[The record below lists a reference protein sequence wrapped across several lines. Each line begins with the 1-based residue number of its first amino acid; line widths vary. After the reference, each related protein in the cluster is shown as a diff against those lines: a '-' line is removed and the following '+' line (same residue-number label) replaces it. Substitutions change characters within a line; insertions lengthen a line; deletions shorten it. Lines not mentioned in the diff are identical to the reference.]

1 LGYKLQQVTTDKAEL
16 IVEIVNQHEL
26 TIDPESTPMGLE
38 EAQELIT
45 GFFDTAHC
53 FFLID
58 ESTQEALGFYSINP
72 DANRKKLFTDVY
84 ERPGKGLINDVIA
97 QSLKKAAE
105 VHPDYEHLFG
115 VNTKDLLMREAL
127 ESFGMEVIR
136 TYWHMKRLLDPQS
149 KVDTNKDKFEIKL
162 VSGQADLE
170 TWWALHQ
177 DAFSKHFGFAPR
189 PMELW
194 IEQTTSAGTMDP
206 EGCFLAF
213 YDGQPAGFV
222 EMANANYHL
231 NGGYVD
237 LIGVAHQ
244 FQGLGLGQLLLQHA
258 INFSV
263 DQGREFIE
271 LNVDTGNES
280 GALKLYEK
288 LGFKPNSSWVQYENK
303 KWADVAK
310 GL

>member
-1 LGYKLQQVTTDKAEL
+1 MGYKLQQASGNEAEL

-26 TIDPESTPMGLE
+26 TIDPESTPMGVE
-38 EAQELIT
+38 EAQELID
-45 GFFDTAHC
+45 GFFDSAHC
-53 FFLID
+53 YFLID
-58 ESTQEALGFYSINP
+58 DKSDEALGFYSVNP

-84 ERPGKGLINDVIA
+84 ERPGKGLIKDVIA
-97 QSLKKAAE
+97 ESLKKAVE

-115 VNTKDLLMREAL
+115 VNTRDQVMRAAL

-136 TYWHMKRLLDPQS
+136 TYWHMKRLLDS
-149 KVDTNKDKFEIKL
+149 GAKAETNKEDFEIKL
-162 VSGQADLE
+162 VSGQQDLE

-177 DAFSKHFGFAPR
+177 DAFSNHFGFAPR
-189 PMELW
+189 PKDLW

-206 EGCFLAF
+206 EGCFIAF
-213 YDGQPAGFV
+213 YKGEPAGFV
-222 EMANANYHL
+222 QLANANYHL

-237 LIGVAHQ
+237 LIGVAHA
-244 FQGLGLGQLLLQHA
+244 FQGLGLGQLLLQHV

-303 KWADVAK
+303 KWAEVAK

>member
-1 LGYKLQQVTTDKAEL
+1 MGYKLQVASSDQAEL

-26 TIDPESTPMGLE
+26 TIDPESTPMGVE
-38 EAQELIT
+38 EAQELID
-45 GFFDTAHC
+45 GFFDRAHC
-53 FFLID
+53 YFLID
-58 ESTQEALGFYSINP
+58 DESGDALGFYSVNP

-84 ERPGKGLINDVIA
+84 ERPGQGLIKVVIA
-97 QSLKKAAE
+97 ESLKKAAE
-105 VHPDYEHLFG
+105 FHPDYEHLFG
-115 VNTKDLLMREAL
+115 VNTKDQVMRAAL

-136 TYWHMKRLLDPQS
+136 TYWHMKRLLDSQA
-149 KVDTNKDKFEIKL
+149 KAETNKEDFEIKL
-162 VSGQADLE
+162 VSSQADLE

-177 DAFSKHFGFAPR
+177 DAFSNHFGFAPR
-189 PMELW
+189 PKDLW

-206 EGCFLAF
+206 EGCFIGF
-213 YDGQPAGFV
+213 YEGEPAGFV
-222 EMANANYHL
+222 QLANANYHL

-237 LIGVAHQ
+237 LIGVAHK

-258 INFSV
+258 INYSV

-303 KWADVAK
+303 KWAEVAK

>member
-1 LGYKLQQVTTDKAEL
+1 MAYKLQEASGDQAEL

-26 TIDPESTPMGLE
+26 TIDPESTPMGVE
-38 EAQELIT
+38 EAKELIE
-45 GFFDTAHC
+45 GFFDPAHC
-53 FFLID
+53 YLLID
-58 ESTQEALGFYSINP
+58 QESDEALGFYSINP

-84 ERPGKGLINDVIA
+84 ERPGKGLIRDVIA
-97 QSLKKAAE
+97 ESLKKAAE

-115 VNTKDLLMREAL
+115 VNTKDQVMREAL
-127 ESFGMEVIR
+127 ESFGMQVIR
-136 TYWHMKRLLDPQS
+136 TYWHMKRLLDPQA
-149 KVDTNKDKFEIKL
+149 KADTNKEDFEIRL
-162 VSGQADLE
+162 VSSRQDLE

-177 DAFSKHFGFAPR
+177 DAFSNHFGFAPR

-194 IEQTTSAGTMDP
+194 IEQTTAAGTMDP

-213 YDGQPAGFV
+213 YAGQPAGFV
-222 EMANANYHL
+222 QMANANYHL

-237 LIGVAHQ
+237 LIGVAHKY
-244 FQGLGLGQLLLQHA
+244 QGLGLGQLLLQHA

-303 KWADVAK
+303 KWAEVAK

>member
-1 LGYKLQQVTTDKAEL
+1 MGYKLQVASSDQAEL

-26 TIDPESTPMGLE
+26 TIDPESTPMGVE
-38 EAQELIT
+38 EAQELID
-45 GFFDTAHC
+45 GFFDRAHC
-53 FFLID
+53 YFLID
-58 ESTQEALGFYSINP
+58 DESGDALGFYSVNP

-84 ERPGKGLINDVIA
+84 ERPGQGLIKVVIA
-97 QSLKKAAE
+97 ESLKKAAE
-105 VHPDYEHLFG
+105 FHPDYEHLFG
-115 VNTKDLLMREAL
+115 VNTKDQVMRAAL

-136 TYWHMKRLLDPQS
+136 TYWHMKRLLDSQA
-149 KVDTNKDKFEIKL
+149 KAETNKEDFEIKL
-162 VSGQADLE
+162 VSSQADLE

-177 DAFSKHFGFAPR
+177 DAFSNHFGFAPR
-189 PMELW
+189 PKDLW

-206 EGCFLAF
+206 EGCFIGF
-213 YDGQPAGFV
+213 YEGEPAGFV
-222 EMANANYHL
+222 QLANANYHL

-237 LIGVAHQ
+237 LIGVAHK
-244 FQGLGLGQLLLQHA
+244 FQGLGLGQVLLQHA
-258 INFSV
+258 INYSV

-303 KWADVAK
+303 KWAEVAK

>member
-1 LGYKLQQVTTDKAEL
+1 MGFSLQEAEVSDAQL
-16 IVEIVNQHEL
+16 VVDMVNQHEL
-26 TIDPESTPMGLE
+26 TIDPESTPMGVE
-38 EAQELIT
+38 EAKELIE
-45 GFFDTAHC
+45 GFYDKAIAN
-53 FFLID
+53 FLMVD
-58 ESTQEALGFYSINP
+58 SAELPAGFYSINP

-84 ERPGKGLINDVIA
+84 ARPGSELITEVIA
-97 QSLKKAAE
+97 QSLRHGVQ

-115 VNTKDLLMREAL
+115 VNSKDQVMREAL
-127 ESFGMEVIR
+127 ESFGMGVIR
-136 TYWHMKRLLDPQS
+136 TYWHMKRLLDAHA
-149 KVDTNKDKFEIKL
+149 KTDTLKDKFEIKL
-162 VSGQADLE
+162 VSGRQDLE

-206 EGCFLAF
+206 QGCFIVF
-213 YDGQPAGFV
+213 CDGQPAGFV
-222 EMANANYHL
+222 QLANANYHL

-237 LIGVAHQ
+237 LIGVAHK
-244 FQGLGLGQLLLQHA
+244 FQGLGLGQVLLQHA

-303 KWADVAK
+303 KWAEVAK

>member
-1 LGYKLQQVTTDKAEL
+1 MAYKLQVASSDQAEL
-16 IVEIVNQHEL
+16 IVEIVNEHEL
-26 TIDPESTPMGLE
+26 TIDPESTPMGVE
-38 EAQELIT
+38 EAQELID
-45 GFFDTAHC
+45 GFFDRAHC
-53 FFLID
+53 YFLMD
-58 ESTQEALGFYSINP
+58 EATNEALGFYSVNP
-72 DANRKKLFTDVY
+72 DTNRKKLFTDVY
-84 ERPGKGLINDVIA
+84 ERPGKGLIKDVIA
-97 QSLKKAAE
+97 ESLKKAAE

-115 VNTKDLLMREAL
+115 VNTKDQVMRGAL

-136 TYWHMKRLLDPQS
+136 TYWHMKRLLDSQA
-149 KVDTNKDKFEIKL
+149 KAETTKDKFEIKL
-162 VSGQADLE
+162 VSGQQDLK

-177 DAFSKHFGFAPR
+177 DSFSNHFGFAPR

-206 EGCFLAF
+206 DGCFLAF

-222 EMANANYHL
+222 QMANANYHL

-237 LIGVAHQ
+237 IIGVAHK

-258 INFSV
+258 INYSV

-288 LGFKPNSSWVQYENK
+288 LGFQPNSSWVQYENK
-303 KWADVAK
+303 KWAEVAK

>member
-1 LGYKLQQVTTDKAEL
+1 MGFKLQQASTDQAGL
-16 IVEIVNQHEL
+16 VVEIVNQHEL
-26 TIDPESTPMGLE
+26 TIDPESTPMGVE
-38 EAQELIT
+38 EAQELIE
-45 GFFDTAHC
+45 GFFDSAHC
-53 FFLID
+53 YLLVD
-58 ESTQEALGFYSINP
+58 QETDEALGFYSINP

-84 ERPGKGLINDVIA
+84 QRPGKALIKEVIA

-115 VNTKDLLMREAL
+115 VNTKDQLMREAL
-127 ESFGMEVIR
+127 ESFGMEPIR
-136 TYWHMKRLLDPQS
+136 TYWHMKRLLDSQA
-149 KVDTNKDKFEIKL
+149 KADIKKENVEIKL
-162 VSGQADLE
+162 VAGRQDLE

-194 IEQTTSAGTMDP
+194 IEQATSSSTMDP
-206 EGCFLAF
+206 EGVFIAL

-222 EMANANYHL
+222 QLANANYHL

-237 LIGVAHQ
+237 ALGVAYK

-303 KWADVAK
+303 KWAEVAK

>member
-1 LGYKLQQVTTDKAEL
+1 LGYKLQQASSDQAGL

-26 TIDPESTPMGLE
+26 TIDPESTPMGVE
-38 EAQELIT
+38 EAQELID
-45 GFFDTAHC
+45 GFFDSAHC
-53 FFLID
+53 YLLID
-58 ESTQEALGFYSINP
+58 ESTDGALGFYSINP
-72 DANRKKLFTDVY
+72 DSNRKKLFTDVY
-84 ERPGKGLINDVIA
+84 QRPGQGLIKEVIA
-97 QSLKKAAE
+97 ESLKKAAE
-105 VHPDYEHLFG
+105 VHSDYEHLFG
-115 VNTKDLLMREAL
+115 VNTKDQVMREAL
-127 ESFGMEVIR
+127 ESFGMGVIR
-136 TYWHMKRLLDPQS
+136 TYWHMKRLLDAQA
-149 KVDTNKDKFEIKL
+149 KTDTLKDKFEIKL
-162 VSGQADLE
+162 VSGREDLE

-206 EGCFLAF
+206 EGCFIAF
-213 YDGQPAGFV
+213 YDGQPAGYV
-222 EMANANYHL
+222 QLANANYHL

-237 LIGVAHQ
+237 LIGVAHK

-303 KWADVAK
+303 NWAEVAK

>member
-1 LGYKLQQVTTDKAEL
+1 MGYKLQVASSDQAEL

-26 TIDPESTPMGLE
+26 TIDPESTPMGVE
-38 EAQELIT
+38 EAQELID
-45 GFFDTAHC
+45 GFFDRAHC
-53 FFLID
+53 YFLID
-58 ESTQEALGFYSINP
+58 DESGDALGFYSVNP

-84 ERPGKGLINDVIA
+84 ERPGQGLIKDVIA
-97 QSLKKAAE
+97 ESLKKAAE
-105 VHPDYEHLFG
+105 FHPDYEHLFG
-115 VNTKDLLMREAL
+115 VNTKDQVMREAL

-136 TYWHMKRLLDPQS
+136 TYWHMKRLLDSQA
-149 KVDTNKDKFEIKL
+149 KAETNKEDFEIKL
-162 VSGQADLE
+162 VSSQADLE

-177 DAFSKHFGFAPR
+177 DAFSNHFGFAPR
-189 PMELW
+189 PKDLW

-206 EGCFLAF
+206 EGCFIGF
-213 YDGQPAGFV
+213 YEGEPAGFV
-222 EMANANYHL
+222 QLANANYHL

-237 LIGVAHQ
+237 LIGVAHK
-244 FQGLGLGQLLLQHA
+244 FQGLGLGQVLLQHA
-258 INFSV
+258 INYSV

-303 KWADVAK
+303 KWAEVAK

>member
-1 LGYKLQQVTTDKAEL
+1 MGYRLQEAGGSEAEL

-26 TIDPESTPMGLE
+26 TIDPESTPMGVE
-38 EAQELIT
+38 EAQELID
-45 GFFDTAHC
+45 GFFDRAHC
-53 FFLID
+53 YFLID
-58 ESTQEALGFYSINP
+58 QASDEALGFYSVNP

-84 ERPGKGLINDVIA
+84 ERPGKGLIKDVIA
-97 QSLKKAAE
+97 ESLKKAAE

-115 VNTKDLLMREAL
+115 VNTRDQVMRTAL

-136 TYWHMKRLLDPQS
+136 TYWHMKRLIDAQV
-149 KVDTNKDKFEIKL
+149 KAETNKEHFKIKL
-162 VSGQADLE
+162 VSGQQDLE

-177 DAFSKHFGFAPR
+177 DSFSNHFGFALR
-189 PMELW
+189 PKDVW

-206 EGCFLAF
+206 DGCFIAF
-213 YDGQPAGFV
+213 YKGEPAGFV
-222 EMANANYHL
+222 QLANANYHL

-237 LIGVAHQ
+237 LIGVAHK

-303 KWADVAK
+303 KWAEVAK
-310 GL
+310 EL

>member
-1 LGYKLQQVTTDKAEL
+1 LKYKLQEASADQASLV
-16 IVEIVNQHEL
+16 VEIVNQHEL
-26 TIDPESTPMGLE
+26 TIDPESTPMGVE
-38 EAQELIT
+38 EAQELIE
-45 GFFDTAHC
+45 GFFDKAHC
-53 FFLID
+53 YFLID
-58 ESTQEALGFYSINP
+58 QSTEDALGFYSINP
-72 DANRKKLFTDVY
+72 DATRKKLFTDVY
-84 ERPGKGLINDVIA
+84 ERPGQNLINEVIA
-97 QSLKKAAE
+97 ESLKKAVE

-115 VNTKDLLMREAL
+115 VNTKDQVMRAAL

-136 TYWHMKRLLDPQS
+136 TYWHMKRPLDAAS
-149 KVDTNKDKFEIKL
+149 KADTTREKVEIRL
-162 VSGQADLE
+162 VSGQEDLE

-177 DAFSKHFGFAPR
+177 DAFSNHFGFAPR
-189 PMELW
+189 PRDLW

-206 EGCFLAF
+206 EGCFLVF
-213 YDGQPAGFV
+213 YDGEPAGFV
-222 EMANANYHL
+222 QMANANYHL

-237 LIGVAHQ
+237 LIGVSHK
-244 FQGLGLGQLLLQHA
+244 FQGLGLGKLLLQHA
-258 INFSV
+258 INFSG

-303 KWADVAK
+303 NWAEVAE

>member
-1 LGYKLQQVTTDKAEL
+1 MGFKLQQASTDQAGL
-16 IVEIVNQHEL
+16 VVEIVNQHEL
-26 TIDPESTPMGLE
+26 TIDPESTPMGVE
-38 EAQELIT
+38 EAQELIE
-45 GFFDTAHC
+45 GFFDSAHC
-53 FFLID
+53 YLLVD
-58 ESTQEALGFYSINP
+58 QATDEALGFYSINP

-84 ERPGKGLINDVIA
+84 QRPGKGLIKEVIA

-115 VNTKDLLMREAL
+115 VNTKDQLMREAL
-127 ESFGMEVIR
+127 ESFGMEPIR
-136 TYWHMKRLLDPQS
+136 TYWHMKRLLDSQAKADIKKES
-149 KVDTNKDKFEIKL
+149 VEIKL
-162 VSGQADLE
+162 VAGRQDLE

-177 DAFSKHFGFAPR
+177 DAFSRHFGFAPR

-194 IEQTTSAGTMDP
+194 IEQATSSSTMDP
-206 EGCFLAF
+206 EGVFIAF

-222 EMANANYHL
+222 QLANANYHL

-237 LIGVAHQ
+237 AIGVAYK

-303 KWADVAK
+303 KWAEVAK

>member
-1 LGYKLQQVTTDKAEL
+1 LSYKLQEARADQAALV
-16 IVEIVNQHEL
+16 VEIVNQHEL
-26 TIDPESTPMGLE
+26 TIDPESTPMGVE
-38 EAQELIT
+38 EAQELIE
-45 GFFDTAHC
+45 GFFDKAHC
-53 FFLID
+53 YFLID
-58 ESTQEALGFYSINP
+58 QSTEDALGFYSINP
-72 DANRKKLFTDVY
+72 DATRKKLFTDVY
-84 ERPGKGLINDVIA
+84 ERPGQGLIKDVIA
-97 QSLKKAAE
+97 ESLRKAFE
-105 VHPDYEHLFG
+105 VHSDYEHLFG
-115 VNTKDLLMREAL
+115 VNTKDQVMRAAL

-136 TYWHMKRLLDPQS
+136 TYWHMKRLLDANS
-149 KVDTNKDKFEIKL
+149 KADTTREQVEIKHM
-162 VSGQADLE
+162 SGQEDLE

-177 DAFSKHFGFAPR
+177 DAFSNHFGFAPR
-189 PMELW
+189 PMVLW

-222 EMANANYHL
+222 QMANANYHL

-237 LIGVAHQ
+237 LIGVSHK

-303 KWADVAK
+303 NWAEVAK

>member
-1 LGYKLQQVTTDKAEL
+1 MGYKLQKANNDQAEL

-26 TIDPESTPMGLE
+26 TIDPDSTPMGVE
-38 EAQELIT
+38 EAQELIE
-45 GFFDTAHC
+45 GFFDSAHC
-53 FFLID
+53 YFLID
-58 ESTQEALGFYSINP
+58 ESTDDALGFYSVNP

-84 ERPGKGLINDVIA
+84 ERPGKGLIKDVIA
-97 QSLKKAAE
+97 ESLKKAAE

-115 VNTKDLLMREAL
+115 VNTKDQVMRDAL

-136 TYWHMKRLLDPQS
+136 TYWHMKRLLDPQA
-149 KVDTNKDKFEIKL
+149 KAETKRENFEIKL
-162 VSGQADLE
+162 VSGRQDLE
-170 TWWALHQ
+170 IWWALHQ

-189 PMELW
+189 PMDLW

-206 EGCFLAF
+206 EGCFLAV
-213 YDGQPAGFV
+213 YKGEPAGFV

-237 LIGVAHQ
+237 LIGVGHK

-263 DQGREFIE
+263 DQGRKFIE

-303 KWADVAK
+303 KWAEVAK

>member
-1 LGYKLQQVTTDKAEL
+1 LAYKLQVASSDQAEL
-16 IVEIVNQHEL
+16 IVEIVNEHEL
-26 TIDPESTPMGLE
+26 TIDPESTPMGVE
-38 EAQELIT
+38 EAQELID
-45 GFFDTAHC
+45 GFFDRAHC
-53 FFLID
+53 YFLMD
-58 ESTQEALGFYSINP
+58 EATNEALGFYSVNP
-72 DANRKKLFTDVY
+72 DTNRKKLFTDVY
-84 ERPGKGLINDVIA
+84 ERPGKGLIKDVIA
-97 QSLKKAAE
+97 ESLKKAAE

-115 VNTKDLLMREAL
+115 VNTKDQVMRGAL

-136 TYWHMKRLLDPQS
+136 TYWHMKRLLDSQAKAVIS
-149 KVDTNKDKFEIKL
+149 KDKFEIKL
-162 VSGQADLE
+162 VSGQSDLE

-177 DAFSKHFGFAPR
+177 DSFSNHFGFAPR

-206 EGCFLAF
+206 DGCFLAF

-222 EMANANYHL
+222 QMANANYHL

-237 LIGVAHQ
+237 IIGVAHK

-258 INFSV
+258 INYSV

-303 KWADVAK
+303 KWAEVAK

>member
-1 LGYKLQQVTTDKAEL
+1 MGYKLQEASGGEAEL

-26 TIDPESTPMGLE
+26 TIDPESTPMGVE
-38 EAQELIT
+38 EAKELID
-45 GFFDTAHC
+45 GFFDPAHC
-53 FFLID
+53 YFLID
-58 ESTQEALGFYSINP
+58 QATDEVLGFYSINP

-84 ERPGKGLINDVIA
+84 ERPGKGLIKDVIA
-97 QSLKKAAE
+97 ESLKKAAE

-115 VNTKDLLMREAL
+115 VNTRDQVMRAAL

-136 TYWHMKRLLDPQS
+136 TYWHMKRLLDS
-149 KVDTNKDKFEIKL
+149 GAKAEANKEDFEIKL
-162 VSGQADLE
+162 VSGQPDLE
-170 TWWALHQ
+170 IWWELHQ
-177 DAFSKHFGFAPR
+177 DAFSNHFGFAPR
-189 PMELW
+189 PKDLW

-206 EGCFLAF
+206 EGCFIAF
-213 YDGQPAGFV
+213 YKGEPAGFV
-222 EMANANYHL
+222 QLANANYHL

-237 LIGVAHQ
+237 LIGVAHT
-244 FQGLGLGQLLLQHA
+244 FQGLGFGHLLLQHA

-303 KWADVAK
+303 KWAEVAK

>member
-1 LGYKLQQVTTDKAEL
+1 LAYKLQEASGDQAEL

-26 TIDPESTPMGLE
+26 TIDPESTPMGVE
-38 EAQELIT
+38 EAKELIE
-45 GFFDTAHC
+45 GFFDPAHC
-53 FFLID
+53 YLLID
-58 ESTQEALGFYSINP
+58 QESDEALGFYSINP

-84 ERPGKGLINDVIA
+84 ERPGKGLIRDVIA
-97 QSLKKAAE
+97 ESLKKAAE

-115 VNTKDLLMREAL
+115 VNTKDQVMREAL
-127 ESFGMEVIR
+127 ESFGMQVIR
-136 TYWHMKRLLDPQS
+136 TYWHMKRLLDPQA
-149 KVDTNKDKFEIKL
+149 KADTNKEDFEIRL
-162 VSGQADLE
+162 VSSRQDLE

-177 DAFSKHFGFAPR
+177 DAFSNHFGFAPR

-194 IEQTTSAGTMDP
+194 IEQTTAAGTMDP

-213 YDGQPAGFV
+213 YAGQPAGFV
-222 EMANANYHL
+222 QMANANYHL

-237 LIGVAHQ
+237 LIGVAHKY
-244 FQGLGLGQLLLQHA
+244 QGLGLGQLLLQHA

-303 KWADVAK
+303 KWAEVAK

>member
-1 LGYKLQQVTTDKAEL
+1 LGFSLQEAEVSDAQL
-16 IVEIVNQHEL
+16 VVDMVNQHEL
-26 TIDPESTPMGLE
+26 TIDPESTPMGVE
-38 EAQELIT
+38 EAKELIE
-45 GFFDTAHC
+45 GFFDKAITN
-53 FFLID
+53 FLMVD
-58 ESTQEALGFYSINP
+58 SAELPAGFYSINP

-84 ERPGKGLINDVIA
+84 ARPGSELITEVIA
-97 QSLKKAAE
+97 QSLRHGAQ

-115 VNTKDLLMREAL
+115 VNSKDQVMREAL
-127 ESFGMEVIR
+127 ESFGMGVIR
-136 TYWHMKRLLDPQS
+136 TYWHMKRLLDAHA
-149 KVDTNKDKFEIKL
+149 KTDTLKDKFEIKL
-162 VSGQADLE
+162 VSGRQDLE

-206 EGCFLAF
+206 EGCFIALHE
-213 YDGQPAGFV
+213 GEPAGFV
-222 EMANANYHL
+222 QMANANYHL

-237 LIGVAHQ
+237 LIGVAHK
-244 FQGLGLGQLLLQHA
+244 FQGLGLGQVLLQHA

-303 KWADVAK
+303 NWAEVAK

>member
-1 LGYKLQQVTTDKAEL
+1 LGYKLQEASGGEAEL

-26 TIDPESTPMGLE
+26 TIDPESTPMGVE
-38 EAQELIT
+38 EAKELID
-45 GFFDTAHC
+45 GFFDPAHC
-53 FFLID
+53 YFLID
-58 ESTQEALGFYSINP
+58 QATDEALGFYSINP

-84 ERPGKGLINDVIA
+84 ERPGKGLIKDVIA
-97 QSLKKAAE
+97 ESLKKAAE

-115 VNTKDLLMREAL
+115 VNTRDQVMRAAL
-127 ESFGMEVIR
+127 ESFGMGVIR
-136 TYWHMKRLLDPQS
+136 TYWHMKRLLDS
-149 KVDTNKDKFEIKL
+149 GAKAEANKEDFEIKL
-162 VSGQADLE
+162 VSGQPDLE
-170 TWWALHQ
+170 IWWELHQ
-177 DAFSKHFGFAPR
+177 DAFSNHFGFAPR
-189 PMELW
+189 PKDLW

-206 EGCFLAF
+206 EGCFIAF
-213 YDGQPAGFV
+213 YKGEPAGFV
-222 EMANANYHL
+222 QLANANYHL

-237 LIGVAHQ
+237 LIGVAHT
-244 FQGLGLGQLLLQHA
+244 FQGLGLGHLLLQHA

-303 KWADVAK
+303 KWAEVAK

>member
-1 LGYKLQQVTTDKAEL
+1 LSYKLQEARADQAVL
-16 IVEIVNQHEL
+16 VVEIVNQHEL
-26 TIDPESTPMGLE
+26 TIDPESTPMGVE
-38 EAQELIT
+38 EAQELIE
-45 GFFDTAHC
+45 GFFDKAHC
-53 FFLID
+53 YFLID
-58 ESTQEALGFYSINP
+58 QSTEDALGFYSINP
-72 DANRKKLFTDVY
+72 DATRKKLFTDVY
-84 ERPGKGLINDVIA
+84 ERPGQGLIKDVIA
-97 QSLKKAAE
+97 ESLRKAFE
-105 VHPDYEHLFG
+105 VHSDYEHLFG
-115 VNTKDLLMREAL
+115 VNTKDQVMRAAL

-136 TYWHMKRLLDPQS
+136 TYWHMKRHLDAAS
-149 KVDTNKDKFEIKL
+149 KADTTREKVEIRL
-162 VSGQADLE
+162 ASGQEDLE

-177 DAFSKHFGFAPR
+177 DAFSNHFGFAPR
-189 PMELW
+189 PMGLW

-222 EMANANYHL
+222 QIANANYHL

-237 LIGVAHQ
+237 LIGVSHK

-303 KWADVAK
+303 NWAEVAK

>member
-1 LGYKLQQVTTDKAEL
+1 LGFSLQEAEVSDAQL
-16 IVEIVNQHEL
+16 VVDMVNQHEL
-26 TIDPESTPMGLE
+26 TIDPESTPMGVE
-38 EAQELIT
+38 EAKELIE
-45 GFFDTAHC
+45 GFYDKAIAN
-53 FFLID
+53 FLMVD
-58 ESTQEALGFYSINP
+58 SAELPAGFYSINP

-84 ERPGKGLINDVIA
+84 ARPGSELITEVIA
-97 QSLKKAAE
+97 QSLRHGVQ

-115 VNTKDLLMREAL
+115 VNSKDQVMREAL
-127 ESFGMEVIR
+127 ESFGMGVIR
-136 TYWHMKRLLDPQS
+136 TYWHMKRLLDAHA
-149 KVDTNKDKFEIKL
+149 KTDTLKDKFEIKL
-162 VSGQADLE
+162 VSGRQDLE

-206 EGCFLAF
+206 QGCFIVF
-213 YDGQPAGFV
+213 CDGQPAGFV
-222 EMANANYHL
+222 QLANANYHL

-237 LIGVAHQ
+237 LIGVAHK
-244 FQGLGLGQLLLQHA
+244 FQGLGLGQVLLQHA

-303 KWADVAK
+303 KWAEVAK

>member
-1 LGYKLQQVTTDKAEL
+1 MGYKLQEASSDQAEL

-26 TIDPESTPMGLE
+26 TIDPESTPMGVE
-38 EAQELIT
+38 EARELID
-45 GFFDTAHC
+45 GFFDRAHC

-58 ESTQEALGFYSINP
+58 QESDEALGFYSVNP

-84 ERPGKGLINDVIA
+84 ERPGKGLIKDVIA
-97 QSLKKAAE
+97 ESLKIAAE

-115 VNTKDLLMREAL
+115 VNTRDQVMRAAL

-136 TYWHMKRLLDPQS
+136 TYWHMKRSLDTQA
-149 KVDTNKDKFEIKL
+149 KAETNKEHFEIKL
-162 VSGQADLE
+162 VSGQQDLE
-170 TWWALHQ
+170 IWWALHQ
-177 DAFSKHFGFAPR
+177 DAFSNHFGFAPR
-189 PMELW
+189 PMDLW

-206 EGCFLAF
+206 EGCFIAF
-213 YDGQPAGFV
+213 YMGEPAGYV
-222 EMANANYHL
+222 QLANANYHL

-237 LIGVAHQ
+237 LIGVAHN

-303 KWADVAK
+303 KWAEVAK

>member
-1 LGYKLQQVTTDKAEL
+1 LGYKLQQATSDQAGLV
-16 IVEIVNQHEL
+16 VEIVNQHEL
-26 TIDPESTPMGLE
+26 TIDPESTPMGVE
-38 EAQELIT
+38 EAQELIE
-45 GFFDTAHC
+45 GFFDSAHC
-53 FFLID
+53 YLLID
-58 ESTQEALGFYSINP
+58 ESTEDALGFYSINP
-72 DANRKKLFTDVY
+72 DSNRKKLFTDVY
-84 ERPGKGLINDVIA
+84 QRPGQGLIKEVIA
-97 QSLKKAAE
+97 ESLKKAAE
-105 VHPDYEHLFG
+105 VHSDYEHLFG
-115 VNTKDLLMREAL
+115 VNTKDQVMREAL
-127 ESFGMEVIR
+127 ESFGMGVIR
-136 TYWHMKRLLDPQS
+136 TYWHMKRLLDAQA
-149 KVDTNKDKFEIKL
+149 KTDTLKDKFEIKL
-162 VSGQADLE
+162 VSAREDME
-170 TWWALHQ
+170 IWWALHQ
-177 DAFSKHFGFAPR
+177 NAFSKHFGFAPR

-206 EGCFLAF
+206 EGCFIAF

-222 EMANANYHL
+222 QLANANYHL

-237 LIGVAHQ
+237 LIGVAHK
-244 FQGLGLGQLLLQHA
+244 FQGLGLGKLLLQHA

-303 KWADVAK
+303 NWAEVAK